1 MPAQRRPQ
9 PPLLLPWRPP
19 RDKSIRRPQVIE
31 TAFLAGWTSSRRS
44 GLASRPALSRADS
57 ADRLIDPELQE
68 LADLATSAGA
78 RVSGSVLQRTHQPDP
93 ATLVGSGKAQ
103 EIRGLAQGSGADLV
117 IFDNDLTPS
126 QLRNLEEII
135 DLKVIDRTQL
145 ILDIFARR
153 ARSREGQLQV
163 ELAQLNYLLPRL
175 AGHGI
180 LLSRL
185 GGGIGTRGPGEQKLE
200 TDRRRI
206 RGRIRKLKDG
216 IEHVRSQRALHRAHR
231 SERQFLT
238 VALVGY
244 TNAGKSTLF
253 NALTH
258 SSVSTSS
265 RLFATLDPTVRSL
278 PLESRRHALLSD
290 TVGFIQK
297 LPTHLV
303 AAFRATLEE
312 LESADLLLLVTDASH
327 PHHEQ
332 QDLAVESLL
341 ETLSL
346 ASTPRIHVW
355 NKIDLPEAAQVRRRA
370 IASDASTVFP
380 REAAV
385 SARTGEGLS
394 ELLRLIDESLG
405 KDPVVEADF
414 EFSPADKKRI
424 ALVHSSGTV
433 LSTRFANNRVYIRA
447 RITES
452 QKRKIQTHG
461 AEV

>member
-1 MPAQRRPQ
+1 M
-9 PPLLLPWRPP
+9 
-19 RDKSIRRPQVIE
+19 
-31 TAFLAGWTSSRRS
+31 
-44 GLASRPALSRADS
+44 
-57 ADRLIDPELQE
+57 DPELQE
-68 LADLATSAGA
+68 LAELATSAGA
-78 RVSGSVLQRTHQPDP
+78 KVSGSVLQRTHQPDP

-103 EIRGLAQGSGADLV
+103 EIRGLAHGSGADLV

-126 QLRNLEEII
+126 QLRNLEEIL

-175 AGHGI
+175 AGHGV

-231 SERQFLT
+231 SERRFLT

-253 NALTH
+253 NALTR

-265 RLFATLDPTVRSL
+265 RLFATLDPTVRAL
-278 PLESRRHALLSD
+278 PLESRRQALLSD

-327 PHHEQ
+327 PQHEQ
-332 QDLAVESLL
+332 QDLAVERLL

-355 NKIDLPEAAQVRRRA
+355 NKIDLPEAAQARRRA
-370 IASDASTVFP
+370 TVSDPPHAIL

-385 SARTGEGLS
+385 SARTGEGLK

-414 EFSPADKKRI
+414 EFSATDKERI
-424 ALVHSSGTV
+424 ALIHRSGTV
-433 LSTRFANNRVYIRA
+433 LSTRFANNRVFIRA

-452 QKRKIQTHG
+452 EKLRIQAHSAG
-461 AEV
+461 A

>member
-1 MPAQRRPQ
+1 MA
-9 PPLLLPWRPP
+9 
-19 RDKSIRRPQVIE
+19 E
-31 TAFLAGWTSSRRS
+31 
-44 GLASRPALSRADS
+44 
-57 ADRLIDPELQE
+57 
-68 LADLATSAGA
+68 LATSAGA
-78 RVSGSVLQRTHQPDP
+78 KVSGSVLQRTHQPDP

-103 EIRGLAQGSGADLV
+103 EIRGLAHGSGADLV

-126 QLRNLEEII
+126 QLRNLEEIL

-175 AGHGI
+175 AGHGV

-231 SERQFLT
+231 SERRFLT

-253 NALTH
+253 NALTR

-265 RLFATLDPTVRSL
+265 RLFATLDPTVRAL
-278 PLESRRHALLSD
+278 PLESRRQALLSD

-327 PHHEQ
+327 PQHEQ
-332 QDLAVESLL
+332 QDLAVERLL

-355 NKIDLPEAAQVRRRA
+355 NKIDLPEAAQARRRA
-370 IASDASTVFP
+370 TVSDPPHAIL

-385 SARTGEGLS
+385 SARTGEGLK

-414 EFSPADKKRI
+414 EFSATDKERI
-424 ALVHSSGTV
+424 ALIHRSGTV
-433 LSTRFANNRVYIRA
+433 LSTRFANNRVFIRA

-452 QKRKIQTHG
+452 EKLRIQAHSAG
-461 AEV
+461 A